1 MTDGTTRDRGPER
14 PGDLDGRPR
23 PRYGEYA
30 PPGWVSPVEPVAV
43 AEPVPTAGGTGRPA
57 SVAASSTTRP
67 GSRADR
73 IVTMVLFGLG
83 AYNVVVAV
91 LGASTFAVS
100 LLALL
105 RDRGFPVD
113 DFTAQDA
120 LQRVGVLSAVLAVA
134 LFVLAVVVAR
144 RRLRAGRLAFW
155 VPLVAGVV
163 FTLVQAVA
171 VAAVVMGDA
180 SFLEALRSM
189 PAPPGPFS

>member
-1 MTDGTTRDRGPER
+1 MTDGTAHDRGPQGR
-14 PGDLDGRPR
+14 GDLGDRPR
-23 PRYGEYA
+23 PQYGEYA

-43 AEPVPTAGGTGRPA
+43 AEPVPTAGGTDRPA
-57 SVAASSTTRP
+57 APVASPTQRP

-171 VAAVVMGDA
+171 VVAVMMGDA
-180 SFLEALRSM
+180 SFVEALRTM

>member
-1 MTDGTTRDRGPER
+1 MTDATARDRGPEDR
-14 PGDLDGRPR
+14 DDLGDRPR

-30 PPGWVSPVEPVAV
+30 PPGWVSPVEPIVV
-43 AEPVPTAGGTGRPA
+43 AEPAATTGGPDRPA
-57 SVAASSTTRP
+57 PSVASPTQRP

-91 LGASTFAVS
+91 LGAPAFAVS

-120 LQRVGVLSAVLAVA
+120 LQRVGVLSAVLAVG

-144 RRLRAGRLAFW
+144 RRLAAGRLAFW

-163 FTLVQAVA
+163 FTVVQAVA

-180 SFLEALRSM
+180 SFVEALRTM